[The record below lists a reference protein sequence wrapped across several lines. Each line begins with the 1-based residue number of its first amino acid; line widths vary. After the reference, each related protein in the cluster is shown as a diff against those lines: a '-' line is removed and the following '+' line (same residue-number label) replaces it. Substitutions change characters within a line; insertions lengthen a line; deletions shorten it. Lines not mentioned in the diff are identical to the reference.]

1 MNDSQS
7 TLGGAN
13 QRSRAKPI
21 AESSFIQPNRENI
34 YDVEVEEIDDELIEI
49 NQSPIDLD
57 SDRPTKPQNE
67 EEHSRIMKVSDK
79 IERKKGPTNSPPT
92 EIKGISVVQRREH

>member
-1 MNDSQS
+1 MYGSFTLNQQKVQKLATQRAAQSIIESKATPQKMNDSQS

-13 QRSRAKPI
+13 KGSRTKPL

-49 NQSPIDLD
+49 NQSPIDLE
-57 SDRPTKPQNE
+57 SDRPTKP
-67 EEHSRIMKVSDK
+67 
-79 IERKKGPTNSPPT
+79 
-92 EIKGISVVQRREH
+92 